1 MTRNLLVSSIWFYNR
16 FLGNMTSSV
25 YQPLHGGD
33 NPIRLLVLES
43 ATQLS
48 APIKCGL
55 VYTRLPLD
63 PLYEALSYTWGTQ
76 SPSQC
81 IYLNGNPFE
90 VTESLEAAL
99 RRLRYPSRERTLWVD
114 AICINQNDPEELGKQ
129 VQQMRRIYEQ
139 AENVV
144 VWLGEPGNG
153 ERVAMKSF
161 CRFLQLSV
169 IFSQQEW
176 PVKKNM
182 DLPLSAAD
190 LMTGNRHLG
199 SWDIRIGEVCQL
211 LDRPWWRRL
220 WIVQEI
226 TVARNVTVVC
236 GPDQASW
243 DSITQ
248 SLRPNKTY
256 KNFIKRLPLQVVDG
270 VVVESPASIPDTQ
283 LSILDHVRAN
293 WRASPTWNYSLYG
306 LLFNFRHF
314 GCADPRDRI
323 YAFLGLATD
332 IQEVSLI
339 PDYLSSAA
347 NVYTNVARIL
357 IHVHKHLLILNC
369 KREVTHNPISW
380 QQLQIYSTP
389 DRAKFFDPAAPV
401 SDGPNKKPGRG
412 WVRLPDGW
420 ERQITERGSYF
431 YNHNTKTA
439 CAFSPLADQ
448 APVPPQPVDLHRTL
462 PCGWSKSWDNLGR
475 TKFTYSPAS
484 SVEEAQ
490 KMDSDLMDLPSWV
503 PNWAGW
509 SSQDPE
515 PFPDLT
521 ANEQRYWASG
531 EKNCASGILFPGTDL
546 RVLTVRGIVFDHIQ
560 VLEAPW
566 CPEPHLL
573 PISRRGVKILESWE
587 KLALEPVGNCPYTD
601 HGGREDAFWRTHLAD
616 YAGDGRLP
624 PKDKDY
630 FESWCDRPA
639 WTPNVS
645 RASQEG
651 SRSPRQKANMRS
663 LASLAMSSMA
673 AKFIKREQARDL
685 GRKSALAVWTT
696 WKYFRQVQENY
707 KKFRRRIY
715 RVSANRALFI
725 TRKGYMGLAPWNA
738 KVGDKICILLGGCTP
753 FLLRERGQ
761 DDEQYTLV
769 GEAYVHGIMGGEVF
783 RPELGP
789 KEVQV
794 LNIA

>member
-1 MTRNLLVSSIWFYNR
+1 
-16 FLGNMTSSV
+16 MTSSV
-25 YQPLHGGD
+25 YQPLHSGD

-43 ATQLS
+43 AIQLP
-48 APIKCGL
+48 APIKCRL
-55 VYTRLPLD
+55 VYTRLPLN

-76 SPSQC
+76 SPGQF
-81 IYLNGNPFE
+81 IYLNGHPFE

-99 RRLRYPSRERTLWVD
+99 RRLREPSRERTLWVD
-114 AICINQNDPEELGKQ
+114 AICINQKDPEELGKQ
-129 VQQMRRIYEQ
+129 VLQMRQIYEQ
-139 AENVV
+139 AENVFI
-144 VWLGEPGNG
+144 WLGEPGNG

-161 CRFLQLSV
+161 RRFLRLSV

-182 DLPLSAAD
+182 GLPLSTAD
-190 LMTGNRHLG
+190 LMTGNRPLS
-199 SWDIRIGEVCQL
+199 SWDIRLGEVCQL

-226 TVARNVTVVC
+226 TVARKVTVVC

-256 KNFIKRLPLQVVDG
+256 KNLTKRLPLQVVDG
-270 VVVESPASIPDTQ
+270 IVFESPASIPDTQ
-283 LSILDHVRAN
+283 LWILHDVRAN
-293 WRASPTWNYSLYG
+293 WRASPTWNFSLYG

-323 YAFLGLATD
+323 YAFLGLAND
-332 IQEVSLI
+332 IQELSLI
-339 PDYLSSAA
+339 PDYASSAA
-347 NVYTNVARIL
+347 NVYTNVARML
-357 IHVHKHLLILNC
+357 IHAHKHLLILNC
-369 KREVTHNPISW
+369 KREVTHNPVSW
-380 QQLQIYSTP
+380 QQLQIYSSP

-401 SDGPNKKPGRG
+401 SDGPNEKPGRG

-439 CAFSPLADQ
+439 STVSPLANQ
-448 APVPPQPVDLHRTL
+448 APAPPQPVDIHRTL
-462 PCGWSKSWDNLGR
+462 PSGWSKTWDNLGR
-475 TKFTYSPAS
+475 TKFRYSPAS
-484 SVEEAQ
+484 PVEEA
-490 KMDSDLMDLPSWV
+490 KKSDSDLMDLPSWV
-503 PNWAGW
+503 PNWAEW
-509 SSQDPE
+509 SSQDPK

-521 ANEQRYWASG
+521 GNEQRYWASG
-531 EKNCASGILFPGTDL
+531 EDTCASAISFSGTEL
-546 RVLTVRGIVFDHIQ
+546 RVLAVKAVIFDHIQ
-560 VLEAPW
+560 VLGPPW

-573 PISRRGVKILESWE
+573 PISRKGVTILESWE
-587 KLALEPVGNCPYTD
+587 ELALKSVSNCPYANQ
-601 HGGREDAFWRTHLAD
+601 GGREDAFWRTQLAD

-645 RASQEG
+645 EASREG
-651 SRSPRQKANMRS
+651 LRSPRQSTNMRS

-673 AKFIKREQARDL
+673 AKFIQREQARDS
-685 GRKSALAVWTT
+685 GRKSALTVWTM
-696 WKYFRQVQENY
+696 WNYFRQIQDNY
-707 KKFRRRIY
+707 RKFRRRIC
-715 RVSANRALFI
+715 RASANRALFVSS
-725 TRKGYMGLAPWNA
+725 KGFVGLAPWNA
-738 KVGDKICILLGGCTP
+738 EAGDKICVLLGGCTP
-753 FLLRERGQ
+753 FLLRKTGQ
-761 DDEQYTLV
+761 NDEQYTLV

-789 KEVQV
+789 AEVQV
-794 LNIA
+794 LNIV